1 MHRCYVQTGLLLFVC
16 YCWRS
21 KFIAKIFSSPAPS
34 WFAWNVK
41 IIDDFPIFLIVISVL
56 HQTRHILKDFS
67 SCPCPSKFFLHPQ
80 HSCCWH
86 FSKNA
91 SYASSSASF
100 TFPSILS
107 DLELPEL
114 FNFELL
120 LEDLLQWL
128 FVFDDNFEHH
138 HPHLFSSIR
147 NASSSWSW
155 KSVHPLHQ
163 THSSPLL
170 ICSSSIFWLH
180 FSCSATTN
188 FRMSLRAKFCKSGAG
203 GHSLIFRFLSLLD
216 IW

>member
-128 FVFDDNFEHH
+128 FVFDDNFEHLS
-138 HPHLFSSIR
+138 PPFVFFNQECKFLLKLKI
-147 NASSSWSW
+147 SSS
-155 KSVHPLHQ
+155 
-163 THSSPLL
+163 TSSNP
-170 ICSSSIFWLH
+170 
-180 FSCSATTN
+180 FSTIVDLFFFYILVA
-188 FRMSLRAKFCKSGAG
+188 FLVFCNN
-203 GHSLIFRFLSLLD
+203 
-216 IW
+216 